1 MPSEHGAYFNHD
13 PQALR
18 YDNNVRDEGNP
29 IRDGYAATPCLDQ
42 RDGEG
47 SARRPGRRSSRSRVM
62 SQDKIRIC
70 FVCLGNICRSPTAEG
85 VMRHLAA
92 EADLADRLHI
102 ESAGT
107 SGYHVGDPPDR
118 RSAAA
123 AARRGIRVDG
133 AAQRFEV
140 ADFGRFDHVL
150 AMDGANQRT
159 LRRLAPGAES
169 AARVRLLREHD
180 PDAPPG
186 AEVPDPYYGGPR
198 GFEDVLDVVE
208 SACRGLLAELSAQHG
223 W

>member
-1 MPSEHGAYFNHD
+1 M
-13 PQALR
+13 
-18 YDNNVRDEGNP
+18 
-29 IRDGYAATPCLDQ
+29 
-42 RDGEG
+42 
-47 SARRPGRRSSRSRVM
+47 SRETV
-62 SQDKIRIC
+62 RIC

-85 VMRHLAA
+85 VMRHLVTTAGL
-92 EADLADRLHI
+92 EDRVHI

-107 SGYHVGDPPDR
+107 SGYHVGDPPDS

-123 AARRGIRVDG
+123 AAERGVRVHG

-140 ADFGRFDHVL
+140 ADFDRFDHVL
-150 AMDGANQRT
+150 VMDAANQRT
-159 LRRLAPGAES
+159 LRRLAPDAEV

-180 PDAPPG
+180 PDAPAG

-208 SACRGLLAELSAQHG
+208 SACRGLLAELSAEHG